1 MKLRKLKRRKHLNS
15 SRDLFAVLCLL
26 PWLVG
31 FVLFTLYPIEQ
42 SFLYSFS
49 KTKFLPSGSVQL
61 QPVGWENYVDVL
73 FEDTKFKLALVE
85 YLQQICYMVPI
96 MVVFSLL
103 TAIMLNTKI
112 RFRGGFRM
120 VYFLPVILMQGVL
133 YDILTSLDAMS
144 ISGLSNFFVF
154 RFITDNL
161 PTAISSPIMYIMNH
175 FVTIIWMSGVQI
187 LIFLAGLQ
195 RIDSRIYEA
204 ALVDGAGSWQS
215 FWKIT
220 LPMMTRFTVINGI
233 YSVVSLST
241 SSLNPFITIIKNNMF
256 TSGNGFGF
264 SAAVTW
270 LYFLLILF
278 FVAVAAFVCNGCR
291 IRERKPKRRELQ

>member
-1 MKLRKLKRRKHLNS
+1 MKLGKLKRRGSLNS
-15 SRDLFAVLCLL
+15 SRAVFATLCLL

-49 KTKFLPSGSVQL
+49 KTKFLSNSTVQL
-61 QPVGWENYVDVL
+61 QPVGWENYIDVL
-73 FEDTKFKLALVE
+73 LEDTQFKLALVV
-85 YLQQICYMVPI
+85 YLQQICYMIPI
-96 MVVFSLL
+96 MVTFSLL
-103 TAIMLNTKI
+103 TAMLLNTKI
-112 RFRGGFRM
+112 RFQGGFRTI
-120 VYFLPVILMQGVL
+120 YFLPVILMQGVL
-133 YDILTSLDAMS
+133 YDILMSLDAMS
-144 ISGLSNFFVF
+144 INGLSDFFVF
-154 RFITDNL
+154 RFIMENL

-204 ALVDGAGSWQS
+204 ALVDGAGAWQC

-220 LPMMTRFTVINGI
+220 LPIMTRFIVINGV

-241 SSLNPFITIIKNNMF
+241 SSLNPFISIIKNNMF

-278 FVAVAAFVCNGCR
+278 FAAVAAFVCNGCR
-291 IRERKPKRRELQ
+291 IKERKPKRRELR

>member
-1 MKLRKLKRRKHLNS
+1 MAHGKRKKGRLNS
-15 SRDLFAVLCLL
+15 SRNFFAALCLL
-26 PWLVG
+26 PWLTGVA
-31 FVLFTLYPIEQ
+31 VFTLYPIEQ

-49 KTKFLPSGSVQL
+49 KTKFLTGGTVEL
-61 QPVGWENYVDVL
+61 QFVGWGNYSDVL
-73 FEDTKFKLALVE
+73 FKDTKFKLALFQ
-85 YLQQICYMVPI
+85 YLQQIGYMVPV

-112 RFRGGFRM
+112 HFRGVFRM
-120 VYFLPVILMQGVL
+120 IYFLPVILMQGVL
-133 YDILTSLDAMS
+133 YDILSSLDAMS
-144 ISGLSNFFVF
+144 ISGLSTFFVF
-154 RFITDNL
+154 QFITDNL
-161 PTAISSPIMYIMNH
+161 PSVISSPIMYIMNH

-187 LIFLAGLQ
+187 LIFLTGLQ
-195 RIDSRIYEA
+195 RVDSRIYEA

-220 LPMMTRFTVINGI
+220 LPAMKPFIVVNGI

-241 SSLNPFITIIKNNMF
+241 SSLNPFISIIKDNMF

-270 LYFLLILF
+270 MYFLLILV

-291 IRERKPKRRELQ
+291 IGVRKVKRRVQ

>member
-1 MKLRKLKRRKHLNS
+1 MNS
-15 SRDLFAVLCLL
+15 SRAFFAALCLL

-49 KTKFLPSGSVQL
+49 KTKFLSNGTVQL
-61 QPVGWENYVDVL
+61 QPVGWENYIDVL
-73 FEDTKFKLALVE
+73 LEDTQFKLALVV
-85 YLQQICYMVPI
+85 YLQQICYMIPI
-96 MVVFSLL
+96 VVTFSLL
-103 TAIMLNTKI
+103 TAMLLNTKI
-112 RFRGGFRM
+112 RFQGGFRTI
-120 VYFLPVILMQGVL
+120 YFLPVILMQGVL
-133 YDILTSLDAMS
+133 YDILMSLDAMS
-144 ISGLSNFFVF
+144 INGLSDFFVF
-154 RFITDNL
+154 RFIMENL

-204 ALVDGAGSWQS
+204 ALVDGAGSWQC

-220 LPMMTRFTVINGI
+220 LPIMTRFIVINGV

-241 SSLNPFITIIKNNMF
+241 SSLNPFISIIKNNMF

-278 FVAVAAFVCNGCR
+278 FAAVAAFVCNGCR
-291 IRERKPKRRELQ
+291 IKERKPKRRELR